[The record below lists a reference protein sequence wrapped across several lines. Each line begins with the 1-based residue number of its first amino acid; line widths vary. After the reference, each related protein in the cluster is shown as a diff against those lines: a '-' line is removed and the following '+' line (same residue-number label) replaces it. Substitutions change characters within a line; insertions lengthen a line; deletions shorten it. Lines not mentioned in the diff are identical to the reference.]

1 MNRAIIS
8 QRITSILAEIER
20 LNNALY
26 AMNTTDIQRYPDNYE
41 VLSTDAGSV
50 ADFAAF
56 CRTTGNTLVES
67 GESGGVFRFLIK
79 RTA

>member
-41 VLSTDAGSV
+41 VLSTDAG
-50 ADFAAF
+50 
-56 CRTTGNTLVES
+56 CGPS
-67 GESGGVFRFLIK
+67 GSPAGCA
-79 RTA
+79 T